1 MTTFRFVEVLGL
13 GIVAVLAYGTGLA
26 SGAHAVSR

>member
-1 MTTFRFVEVLGL
+1 MTTFRIVKVLGL

-26 SGAHAVSR
+26 SGTHAVAK